1 MDFCLPFA
9 DCTIRYEVNRERK
22 IILKKIFKT
31 AIVLTVA
38 ACIVFSCSLV
48 SMADEVYGTYE
59 DGITAGLYQSNTHQ
73 VPHVE
78 GFKNADFKEGLKY
91 WTTTP
96 PKSKAS
102 DFVDLLKEGDK
113 NYVSLTPADQWDG
126 IVSVRFTDKRLEV
139 GMKPVVIYEWRS
151 ANPEAFQVYLVQA
164 QSNAEGKS
172 SSGNEIRLSN
182 GASASIPI
190 SAAKT
195 AEEWNVSMSLSVK
208 DIQKPSKGDD
218 TIYLFA
224 GVQAYKSKTVKAD
237 IANLRIGTY
246 NRAEGKVYDLDGTVM
261 YDLKAMNAKEAEN
274 FYKYEDPFS
283 FPKMEKKFAAGG
295 KSVTVE
301 EGKGDTLWIIIGVA
315 GGAVIIAAVVIV
327 IIVAK
332 KKKAAPADDTASDD
346 ATDENSD
353 TAEETEENKEEE
365 TNE

>member
-1 MDFCLPFA
+1 
-9 DCTIRYEVNRERK
+9 
-22 IILKKIFKT
+22 
-31 AIVLTVA
+31 
-38 ACIVFSCSLV
+38 
-48 SMADEVYGTYE
+48 
-59 DGITAGLYQSNTHQ
+59 
-73 VPHVE
+73 
-78 GFKNADFKEGLKY
+78 
-91 WTTTP
+91 
-96 PKSKAS
+96 
-102 DFVDLLKEGDK
+102 
-113 NYVSLTPADQWDG
+113 
-126 IVSVRFTDKRLEV
+126 
-139 GMKPVVIYEWRS
+139 MKPVVIYEWRS

-283 FPKMEKKFAAGG
+283 FPKMEKKFA
-295 KSVTVE
+295 
-301 EGKGDTLWIIIGVA
+301 EGISWAD
-315 GGAVIIAAVVIV
+315 
-327 IIVAK
+327 AK
-332 KKKAAPADDTASDD
+332 KQLFEVMNNYLKPMRDKYNYYMEHFDEVENLLEKSENEIRPIARETIDRVRKAVGVI
-346 ATDENSD
+346 
-353 TAEETEENKEEE
+353 
-365 TNE
+365 

>member
-1 MDFCLPFA
+1 M
-9 DCTIRYEVNRERK
+9 
-22 IILKKIFKT
+22 KKIFKT
-31 AIVLTVA
+31 AIVLAVT
-38 ACIVFSCSLV
+38 ACLVLSCSLV
-48 SMADEVYGTYE
+48 SLADEVYGTYE
-59 DGITAGLYQSNTHQ
+59 DGITAGLHQSNTHR

-113 NYVSLTPADQWDG
+113 SYVSLTPSDQWDG
-126 IVSVRFTDKRLEV
+126 IVSVRFTDERLEV
-139 GMKPVVIYEWRS
+139 GMKPIVIYEWRS

-164 QSNAEGKS
+164 QSNAEGSS

-246 NRAEGKVYDLDGTVM
+246 NRAEGKVYDLDGTVI

-295 KSVTVE
+295 KSVVVE
-301 EGKGDTLWIIIGVA
+301 EGKDATLWIIIGAV

-327 IIVAK
+327 ILVVK
-332 KKKAAPADDTASDD
+332 KKKAPTAET
-346 ATDENSD
+346 AIEENG
-353 TAEETEENKEEE
+353 EETETNEEVKEEE